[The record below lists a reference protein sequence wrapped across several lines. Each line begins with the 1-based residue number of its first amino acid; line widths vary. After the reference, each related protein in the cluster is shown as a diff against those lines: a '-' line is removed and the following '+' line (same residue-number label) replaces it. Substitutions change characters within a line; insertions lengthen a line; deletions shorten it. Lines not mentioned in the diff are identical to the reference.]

1 MVHQLF
7 LLCAI
12 EAVGVPAHLTPPEF
26 PRSKQPC
33 RLHAQSSSGQS
44 CQNQVVGLPGGL
56 DSKESACIA
65 GDLGLIP
72 GSGRSLGEGNGN
84 SLQYSC
90 LKNSVERGTR
100 QNPNSTISSVT
111 LATGTSMY
119 PASPWVQAPV
129 PLPRMIPTWTEQPE
143 ARKNPKGP
151 LFTVVLATGF
161 SQYLGLPGPL

>member
-1 MVHQLF
+1 MYSNCCCCSVTQL
-7 LLCAI
+7 
-12 EAVGVPAHLTPPEF
+12 
-26 PRSKQPC
+26 
-33 RLHAQSSSGQS
+33 
-44 CQNQVVGLPGGL
+44 
-56 DSKESACIA
+56 CIL

-119 PASPWVQAPV
+119 PASPRVQAPV
-129 PLPRMIPTWTEQPE
+129 PPPRMIPTWTEQPE

-151 LFTVVLATGF
+151 LFPVVLDAG
-161 SQYLGLPGPL
+161 SS